1 MHEYEIKDM
10 YLDLEKYF
18 SVKVSLDKKA
28 KYFIILNFVNG
39 LIDDFISDG
48 PSENKIKNA
57 LKKILT
63 ENNNFYLIRLTRIA
77 LGSEEVK
84 QDLRTGKNG
93 IFEINYIKWKKI
105 VYKVEQEEL
114 EAILAEGLEDN
125 IS

>member
-1 MHEYEIKDM
+1 MYEYAIEDM
-10 YLDLEKYF
+10 YLNSEKYF
-18 SVKVSLDKKA
+18 SVKVTLDKGA

-39 LIDDFISDG
+39 FIDDFISDG

-84 QDLRTGKNG
+84 EELRNRKSAM
-93 IFEINYIKWKKI
+93 FEINYIKWKKI
-105 VYKVEQEEL
+105 VNQVEQEEL
-114 EAILAEGLEDN
+114 EAILAQGLAD
-125 IS
+125 I

>member
-1 MHEYEIKDM
+1 MIAHSA
-10 YLDLEKYF
+10 F
-18 SVKVSLDKKA
+18 RASS
-28 KYFIILNFVNG
+28 
-39 LIDDFISDG
+39 
-48 PSENKIKNA
+48 
-57 LKKILT
+57 KKILT

-114 EAILAEGLEDN
+114 EAILSQGIED
-125 IS
+125 I

>member
-114 EAILAEGLEDN
+114 EAILSQGIED
-125 IS
+125 I

>member
-84 QDLRTGKNG
+84 EELRNRKSAM
-93 IFEINYIKWKKI
+93 FEINYIKWKKI

-114 EAILAEGLEDN
+114 EAILSQGIED
-125 IS
+125 I

>member
-1 MHEYEIKDM
+1 MYEYEIKDM
-10 YLDLEKYF
+10 YLNSEKYF
-18 SVKVSLDKKA
+18 SVKVTLDKKE

-84 QDLRTGKNG
+84 QDLRNGKNG
-93 IFEINYIKWKKI
+93 IFEINYIKWKKL
-105 VYKVEQEEL
+105 VNKVEQEEL
-114 EAILAEGLEDN
+114 ECILAQGLED
-125 IS
+125 I

>member
-1 MHEYEIKDM
+1 MYEYEIKDM
-10 YLDLEKYF
+10 YLNSEKYF
-18 SVKVSLDKKA
+18 SVKVTLDKKE

-84 QDLRTGKNG
+84 QDLRNGKNG

-105 VYKVEQEEL
+105 VNKVEQEEL
-114 EAILAEGLEDN
+114 ECILAQGLED
-125 IS
+125 I